1 MLLHKPFTNPYK
13 TAFDNRINLELALD
27 FLSFASITI
36 YIEINTTTNASF
48 WSHLN
53 FSLYLLMHLQLLLT
67 STADIIK
74 TFKNVFTSYL
84 SIPNMN

>member
-48 WSHLN
+48 
-53 FSLYLLMHLQLLLT
+53 
-67 STADIIK
+67 
-74 TFKNVFTSYL
+74 
-84 SIPNMN
+84 